1 MKKTNQILIVAMIA
15 IGFASCGGNENKENS
30 EKGDKKPSSMITDAN
45 SNATGKAI
53 YTKTC
58 QACHQENGEGV
69 PKAFPPLA
77 KADLLNADVN
87 GAIEGVLK
95 GRKGEITVNGE
106 KYNGEM
112 TPQNLNDQEIAD
124 VLTYVYSMWENNK
137 TIVTPEMVAQIRK
150 K

>member
-1 MKKTNQILIVAMIA
+1 MKKLNQTLIAAMVAVA
-15 IGFASCGGNENKENS
+15 FASCGGNNKTENS
-30 EKGDKKPSSMITDAN
+30 EKGDKKPSSMVTDADP
-45 SNATGKAI
+45 NAAGKAI

-58 QACHQENGEGV
+58 QACHQENGAGI
-69 PKAFPPLA
+69 PKTFPPLA

-87 GAIEGVLK
+87 GAIEGVIK

-112 TPQNLNDQEIAD
+112 TPQNLSDQEVAD
-124 VLTYVYSMWENNK
+124 VLTYVYGMWDNNK